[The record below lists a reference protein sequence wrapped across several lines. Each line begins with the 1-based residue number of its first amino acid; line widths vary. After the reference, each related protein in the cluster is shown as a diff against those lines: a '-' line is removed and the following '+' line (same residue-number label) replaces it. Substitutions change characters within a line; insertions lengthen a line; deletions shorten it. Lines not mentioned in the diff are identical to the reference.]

1 MARFGIVAPPAAST
15 AWRESP
21 EIEVDQVVTCERTI
35 TMRYL
40 LLTSAVL
47 LVGTATAALA
57 DAPKRTVYLDSVV
70 LEEIK
75 NSNPERYARIRDV
88 MASASEMCKPNAA
101 RTWELASSQPADC
114 STLFLK
120 TSYPPK
126 RQISFSIDDTR
137 YVTHVIVRDAP
148 ALVKAD
154 PGKIV
159 PLETQQSK

>member
-1 MARFGIVAPPAAST
+1 
-15 AWRESP
+15 
-21 EIEVDQVVTCERTI
+21 
-35 TMRYL
+35 MRYL
-40 LLTSAVL
+40 LLSSAVL
-47 LVGTATAALA
+47 LIGSATAALA

-75 NSNPERYARIRDV
+75 NSNPTRYARIRDV

-101 RTWELASSQPADC
+101 RTWELVSAKPADC

-126 RQISFSIDDTR
+126 REISFAIDDTL
-137 YVTHVIVRDAP
+137 YITHVVVRDAP
-148 ALVKAD
+148 ALVKAE
-154 PGKIV
+154 PGKVV